1 MKLLSKLLTLYPRRR
16 PMLPSFARSSHKNA
30 ATGRQRERVQRQLVS
45 RLFHPNIV
53 AVDATEPT
61 ASDGGTG
68 GAGTQGHSDGK
79 QTCKSQRLMV
89 QTGLIQPAAPG
100 CYHLLPRAVQA
111 VEKLVSLID
120 QEMASING
128 HKISMP
134 CLTSAEAWRASGR
147 WNLMGSELFRLRDR
161 TGADLCLGPT
171 HEEAVTRLLAAQGVA
186 SYRQLPLRLYQVT
199 QKFRDE
205 PRPCHGLLRG
215 REFLMKD
222 LYTFDVSERTA
233 RQTYGEVFAS
243 YRRIFARLGLPI
255 TTVEASTGAIGG
267 KASHEFHLMAD
278 VGEDQLLS
286 CCRCGFSINVEMMEA
301 FSVPAD
307 TVVSHIDGSADKVGT
322 DVTHTI
328 GGTGS
333 YMCRCPKCSGRMVAS
348 KGIEVGHTFYLGTR
362 YSEVFG
368 AKFCDDDNKNVTMEM
383 GCYGLGITRILAA
396 AVEVLSTADSV
407 RWPGPVAPYQVCI
420 LTPKWGSKEEV
431 AGMRM
436 AEDLYDTLDELFPR
450 LRRDMLLDD
459 RGQLTLGKRLK
470 EADKMGLP
478 YVVVVG
484 KKTLEAGGE
493 FEVLRTSDGKTM
505 FLTKDGIVDLLKNV
519 DVCC

>member
-16 PMLPSFARSSHKNA
+16 PMLPSIGRSSHKNA

-53 AVDATEPT
+53 AVDTTEPA

-79 QTCKSQRLMV
+79 QPCKSQRLMV

-100 CYHLLPRAVQA
+100 CYHLLPRAVRA

-120 QEMASING
+120 QEMVSING

-134 CLTSAEAWRASGR
+134 CLTMAEAWRASGR
-147 WNLMGSELFRLRDR
+147 WDLMGSELFRLRDR

-222 LYTFDVSERTA
+222 LYTFDVSERAA

-243 YRRIFARLGLPI
+243 YRRVFARLGLPI

-286 CCRCGFSINVEMMEA
+286 CCRCGFSINEEMMEA

-322 DVTHTI
+322 DMTHTI

-368 AKFCDDDNKNVTMEM
+368 AKFCDDDNKSVTMEM

-431 AGMRM
+431 AGIRM

-484 KKTLEAGGE
+484 KRTLEAGGE
-493 FEVLRTSDGKTM
+493 FEVLRTRDGETM